1 MERKQPGSEST
12 KERIIQQKLDPKRFV
27 CFQVRR
33 SQLKILRS
41 ALRAWQL
48 AVDEERARKML
59 LRKALARIRKGLLAR
74 CFAHWRAQQQHENKI
89 GRLGQSVMAV
99 LGKKKLRNVW

>member
-1 MERKQPGSEST
+1 
-12 KERIIQQKLDPKRFV
+12 
-27 CFQVRR
+27 VRR